1 MTREEKCQLAKT
13 RGYSYNVE
21 TGQVVN
27 KHGKQIK
34 KNVQGYT
41 TIQMKVADK
50 IFYLYGHHFAWWST
64 YNECVFEL
72 DHINGIRNDNRIENL
87 RSVTRQQ
94 NQWNRTTAKGYYWDK
109 VKNKWRAELKLNR
122 KKIYL
127 GRYNTEQEAHKA
139 YLEAKQIYHVI

>member
-34 KNVQGYT
+34 KNVKGYT

-50 IFYLYGHHFAWWST
+50 TFYLYGHHFAWWST

-87 RSVTRQQ
+87 RSVTRSQ
-94 NQWNRTTAKGYYWDK
+94 NQWNRLTAKGYSLNRL
-109 VKNKWRAELKLNR
+109 KNK
-122 KKIYL
+122 Y
-127 GRYNTEQEAHKA
+127 EAHIKFNNKRKFLGLFETEEEARNA

>member
-21 TGQVVN
+21 TGEIVN

-34 KNVQGYT
+34 KNIKGYT

-50 IFYLYGHHFAWWST
+50 IFYLYGHHFAWWSA

-87 RSVTRQQ
+87 RSVTRNQ
-94 NQWNRTTAKGYYWDK
+94 NQWNRLTAKGYSWDK
-109 VKNKWRAELKLNR
+109 SKNKYKAEI
-122 KKIYL
+122 KIYNKKKCL
-127 GRYNTEQEAHKA
+127 GTFNTEEEARNA
-139 YLEAKQIYHVI
+139 YLAAKQIYHVI

>member
-87 RSVTRQQ
+87 RSVTRSQ
-94 NQWNRTTAKGYYWDK
+94 NQWNRLTAKGYSLNRL
-109 VKNKWRAELKLNR
+109 KNK
-122 KKIYL
+122 Y
-127 GRYNTEQEAHKA
+127 EAHIKFNNKRKFLGLFETEEEARNA
-139 YLEAKQIYHVI
+139 YLAAKQIYHVI

>member
-13 RGYSYNVE
+13 RGYSYNLE

-34 KNVQGYT
+34 KNVKGYT
-41 TIQMKVADK
+41 TIQMKVQDK
-50 IFYLYGHHFAWWST
+50 TFYLYGHHFAWWYT

-87 RSVTRQQ
+87 RSVTRSQ
-94 NQWNRTTAKGYYWDK
+94 NQWNRLTAKGYSLNRS
-109 VKNKWRAELKLNR
+109 KNK
-122 KKIYL
+122 Y
-127 GRYNTEQEAHKA
+127 EAHIKFNNKRKFLGLFETEEEARNA
-139 YLEAKQIYHVI
+139 YLAAKQIYHVI

>member
-13 RGYSYNVE
+13 RGYSYNAE

-34 KNVQGYT
+34 KNIKGYT
-41 TIQMKVADK
+41 TIQMKVAEK
-50 IFYLYGHHFAWWST
+50 TFYLYGHHFAWWST

-87 RSVTRQQ
+87 RSVTRSQ
-94 NQWNRTTAKGYYWDK
+94 NQWNRLTAKGYSLNRS
-109 VKNKWRAELKLNR
+109 KNK
-122 KKIYL
+122 Y
-127 GRYNTEQEAHKA
+127 EAHIKFNNKRKFLGLFETEKEARNA
-139 YLEAKQIYHVI
+139 YLAAKQIYHVI

>member
-1 MTREEKCQLAKT
+1 
-13 RGYSYNVE
+13 
-21 TGQVVN
+21 
-27 KHGKQIK
+27 
-34 KNVQGYT
+34 
-41 TIQMKVADK
+41 
-50 IFYLYGHHFAWWST
+50 
-64 YNECVFEL
+64 VFEL

-127 GRYNTEQEAHKA
+127 GMFNTEEEARNA
-139 YLEAKQIYHVI
+139 YLAAKQIYHVI

>member
-34 KNVQGYT
+34 KNIKGYT
-41 TIQMKVADK
+41 TIQMKVQDK

-87 RSVTRQQ
+87 RSVTRNQ
-94 NQWNRTTAKGYYWDK
+94 NQWNRTTAKGYSFK
-109 VKNKWRAELKLNR
+109 AKKNKYESSIVIKN
-122 KKIYL
+122 KYIYL
-127 GRYNTEQEAHKA
+127 GSYNTEEEARNA
-139 YLEAKQIYHVI
+139 YLAAKQIYHVI